1 MGERQRELHTRRLT
15 LKPFSEND
23 MERVISVLCN
33 EEVRKTY
40 MVPDFESREQAER
53 MFTRLRDCSLDKNR
67 FVYGIYLKD
76 TLVGFLNDVEMESGT
91 VELGYVI
98 HPDCQNHG
106 YATESLSAAIAELF
120 RIGFSCVRAGYFEEN
135 PASGR
140 VMEKCGMGRI
150 GKTDEIPY
158 RGVVH
163 RCLYCEIRKAAE

>member
-1 MGERQRELHTRRLT
+1 MEERQIELHTRRLT

-53 MFTRLRDCSLDKNR
+53 MFTHLRDCSLDKSR

-76 TLVGFLNDVEMESGT
+76 TLVGFLNDVETDSDT

-106 YATESLSAAIAELF
+106 YATEALSAAIAELF

-140 VMEKCGMGRI
+140 VMEKSGMRRI
-150 GKTDEIPY
+150 EKIDEIPY
-158 RGVVH
+158 RGAVH
-163 RCLYCEIRKAAE
+163 QCLYYEIRKAAE